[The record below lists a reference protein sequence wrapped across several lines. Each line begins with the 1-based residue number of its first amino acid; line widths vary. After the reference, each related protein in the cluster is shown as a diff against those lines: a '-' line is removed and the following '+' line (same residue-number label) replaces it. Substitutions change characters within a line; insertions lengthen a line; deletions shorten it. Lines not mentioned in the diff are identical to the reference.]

1 MMSLIQ
7 LYVEPFT
14 LRGCPIRGKHLGSLG
29 KLTIY
34 FFPHFAKTNWTFC
47 RNFLRIFFLDARI
60 CFGHYGNFMQPDY
73 FGQIIQIERNF
84 TSAQNFGHSGKI
96 LMLEKNSDKKIS
108 RMLKTFRAVLEFIC
122 PKMLGILETLQI
134 FNSIPKNVG
143 HSGKIPMIQKII
155 IIIRQF
161 GNFKNSS

>member
-1 MMSLIQ
+1 
-7 LYVEPFT
+7 
-14 LRGCPIRGKHLGSLG
+14 
-29 KLTIY
+29 
-34 FFPHFAKTNWTFC
+34 
-47 RNFLRIFFLDARI
+47 
-60 CFGHYGNFMQPDY
+60 
-73 FGQIIQIERNF
+73 
-84 TSAQNFGHSGKI
+84 
-96 LMLEKNSDKKIS
+96 MLEKNSDKKIS